1 MAERIKLDLRTPG
14 VSKLRT
20 GISGFDEICAGG
32 LPAGRTTLVAGTA
45 GAGKTVFAANFLA
58 AGIEKA
64 GEGGVFV
71 TFEESPQ
78 QIRDNL
84 TSFGWDIAEWERQG
98 KWKFVDASPHAG
110 PKTAVAGGFDF
121 GALLA
126 RIERA
131 ITQVGAVRVSLDSIG
146 VIFAQFEDATVVRSE
161 LFRVARALR
170 ELNVTAVLTVERTSD
185 FGEIARFGVE
195 EFVADNVV
203 LLRNAL
209 DSESRRRTIEVLKFR
224 GTRHHKG
231 EYPFTVLGD
240 QGIVVIP
247 MTSVLSSQTSTD
259 LRVTSGNDELN
270 AMVGGGFF
278 RDSIILVTGPTGT
291 GKTLLSTGF
300 VDGGIRT
307 GEPTMLFAFEEGREQ
322 FFRNARS
329 WGFDFETPAASE
341 LLRIRGSYPESMGI
355 EDHLVAIRDQI
366 DMFEPKRVVV
376 DSVSALERITSP
388 KGFREFI
395 IGLTAILKA
404 RSICGVY
411 TASSSNLLGGSSA
424 TEAHISAI
432 SDMIVLLRYVEFY
445 GHMRRAI
452 AVLKMRGSDHDR
464 QIREFLVDDSGMHI
478 GSTFE
483 NVNGILSGQVDV
495 RELDEVARIH
505 QLFQSADETT

>member
-1 MAERIKLDLRTPG
+1 MADRVKLDLRTPG

-20 GISGFDEICAGG
+20 GISGFDDICQGG
-32 LPAGRTTLVAGTA
+32 LPAGRTTLIAGTA
-45 GAGKTVFAANFLA
+45 GAGKTVFAAHFLA

-84 TSFGWDIAEWERQG
+84 TSFGWDISEWERQG
-98 KWKFVDASPHAG
+98 KWKFVDASPHG
-110 PKTAVAGGFDF
+110 NPRTAVVGGFDF

-146 VIFAQFEDATVVRSE
+146 VIFAQFEDESAVRTE

-170 ELNVTAVLTVERTSD
+170 DLNVTAVLTVERKSE

-247 MTSVLSSQTSTD
+247 MASVLSSQTSSD
-259 LRVTSGNDELN
+259 LRVTAGNEKLN
-270 AMVGGGFF
+270 EMVHGGVF
-278 RDSIILVTGPTGT
+278 RDSILLITGPTGT
-291 GKTLLSTGF
+291 GKTLFSTGF
-300 VDGGIRT
+300 IDGGIQT
-307 GEPTMLFAFEEGREQ
+307 GERTMLFAFEEGREQ

-329 WGFDFETPAASE
+329 WGFDLESAEAAE
-341 LLRIRGSYPESMGI
+341 LLRIKATYPEAMGI
-355 EDHLVAIRDQI
+355 EDHLVSIRDQI
-366 DMFEPKRVVV
+366 DHFKPQRVVV
-376 DSVSALERITSP
+376 DSVSALERVTST

-395 IGLTAILKA
+395 IGLTAILKV

-464 QIREFLVDDSGMHI
+464 EIREFLIDDAGMHI
-478 GSTFE
+478 GDTFK
-483 NVNGILSGQVDV
+483 NVNGILSGQLDV
-495 RELDEVARIH
+495 REMDEMERIRH
-505 QLFQSADETT
+505 LFTTPGEN